1 MESKAYYAVEVQNYS
16 DLTLEDL
23 IRVLAILLMPKPY
36 LWRKVKFVNELP
48 KEYEEGPSRFLIVF
62 NDLLSNDEYS
72 EFSEILNTGES
83 TSAYGLSI

>member
-1 MESKAYYAVEVQNYS
+1 MESKAYYGVEITNHS

-72 EFSEILNTGES
+72 EFNEILNTGES
-83 TSAYGLSI
+83 TSADGLS